1 MMAATHDAA
10 SNPFRRR
17 DPRRKERPL
26 LIIAPSLFECWH
38 AAKVHGLVPPAIENF
53 RNVTRAIGLRG
64 VTPGSPYILVNRD
77 SWGAT
82 REGFELDQALS
93 ALERLGRVRP
103 AGPDDIANCQLEG
116 A

>member
-1 MMAATHDAA
+1 MIAA
-10 SNPFRRR
+10 STMTDHNPYRRR

-26 LIIAPSLFECWH
+26 LIIAPSLYECWH
-38 AAKVHGLVPPAIENF
+38 AAREHGLSPPAIENF
-53 RNVTRAIGLRG
+53 RTVTRALGLRG
-64 VTPGSPYILVNRD
+64 ISPGSPYILINRE

-82 REGFELDQALS
+82 REGFDLDLALS

-103 AGPDDIANCQLEG
+103 AGPDDIANCQTEG

>member
-1 MMAATHDAA
+1 MAAMLDPAR
-10 SNPFRRR
+10 NPYRRP
-17 DPRRKERPL
+17 DPRRKDRPL

-38 AAKVHGLVPPAIENF
+38 AAMEHGLTPPAIENF
-53 RNVTRAIGLRG
+53 RNVTRAIGLRS
-64 VTPGSPYILVNRD
+64 VTPGTPYILINRD

-103 AGPDDIANCQLEG
+103 AGPDDIANCRAEG
-116 A
+116 V